1 MEQHGQEAHDERDVP
16 ALDAD
21 EAELPSE
28 GLLFRGPRYV
38 AVVGLR
44 GMSVDDMSLE
54 KLRLPVSIA

>member
-21 EAELPSE
+21 EAELTGE

-44 GMSVDDMSLE
+44 GTSVSAMS
-54 KLRLPVSIA
+54 

>member
-21 EAELPSE
+21 EAELTGE

-44 GMSVDDMSLE
+44 CTSVSAMS
-54 KLRLPVSIA
+54 